1 MTPIEARVEAIA
13 TSVREAE
20 DGLTAGK
27 LIGLLGSTSHTMG
40 ILVLSVLNMIPGPP
54 GYGGT
59 VAIAMMGVTLA
70 MLMDRPLRLDGW
82 VGSRRLSQRLVVRV
96 MDRLVLVARLVG
108 RVSRPRLEWLA
119 GERAGRLTSIFI
131 LLACLP
137 MVVPIPLINAVPNVG
152 IAVIT
157 VSRVN
162 RDGLGVLIG
171 AVIALIGLGIA
182 VAAIWGV
189 IHLARTVLGT

>member
-40 ILVLSVLNMIPGPP
+40 ILVLSVHNMIPGPP

-59 VAIAMMGVTLA
+59 VAIAMMGVTLG

-82 VGSRRLSQRLVVRV
+82 VGSRRLSQKLVVRV

>member
-82 VGSRRLSQRLVVRV
+82 VGSRRLSQKLVVRV

-119 GERAGRLTSIFI
+119 GERAGQLTSIFI

>member
-1 MTPIEARVEAIA
+1 
-13 TSVREAE
+13 
-20 DGLTAGK
+20 
-27 LIGLLGSTSHTMG
+27 MG

-82 VGSRRLSQRLVVRV
+82 VGSRPLSQKLVVRV